1 MGTHDTRK
9 ENVSSVFSKM
19 KLKQVGSLWVK
30 NSFFHIMK
38 PGNEEVGSS
47 FHHSYTKEKEMEP
60 GGITNWRSGE
70 IDT

>member
-1 MGTHDTRK
+1 
-9 ENVSSVFSKM
+9 M